1 MAAEGRLQMSVFS
14 RFDRKIKVAAFGV
27 QGLDKA
33 VAWLPT
39 DSSIHLSCKQ

>member
-1 MAAEGRLQMSVFS
+1 MAAQGRLQMSVFS
-14 RFDRKIKVAAFGV
+14 KFDRKIKVAAFGV